1 MNNINKLGKISKMM
15 DENQFWNLVDASL
28 KNTSSE
34 AEQEA
39 YLIKTLK
46 SLSLEE
52 IIGFRL
58 KTDKLLTD
66 SYNSELWCAG
76 YLLNGG
82 CSDDGFEYFRNWIIS
97 RGKKVFVS
105 ALANPDILVIEI
117 KEAHQS
123 FEFEFE
129 NFWYVALDAFE
140 QKTNKELYDFID
152 YENFTTREG
161 NYPPIN
167 FNWQDD
173 KPETMK
179 IICPQIFEKIWP

>member
-15 DENQFWNLVDASL
+15 EENQFWKLVEASL

-39 YLIKTLK
+39 YLIKVLK
-46 SLSLEE
+46 SLPLEE

-58 KTDKLLTD
+58 RTDKLLTD
-66 SYNSELWCAG
+66 SYTSEMWCAG

-82 CSDDGFEYFRNWIIS
+82 CSDDGFEYFRNWLIS
-97 RGKKVFVS
+97 RGKKVYEAALVNPDT
-105 ALANPDILVIEI
+105 LANEI
-117 KEAHQS
+117 KAVHHS

-129 NFWYVALDAFE
+129 SFWYVALDAFE
-140 QKTNKELYDFID
+140 QKTSKELYEYID

-161 NYPPIN
+161 NYPEMN
-167 FNWQDD
+167 FNWKEE

-179 IICPQIFEKIWP
+179 AICPQISERMWA